1 MNNLADI
8 IQKTDL
14 FEDLRVRKNVMRE
27 VLPKSLQNLIGL
39 DEILNRIPKNY

>member
-8 IQKTDL
+8 IQTTDL
-14 FEDLRVRKNVMRE
+14 FDDIKVRKNVMKE

-39 DEILNRIPKNY
+39 DEILNRIP